1 MTSEIFKE
9 LDKLTHYLKINE
21 KDKVLGALKISE
33 NAHSNQLRKSGDPFI
48 IHPLEVAKILT
59 SIKLDGDSIVAGLL
73 HDTVEDTD
81 LSIEDINKKFGNQIS
96 QLVQGLTK
104 ISNFSLKAKN
114 QKYGENYKKLILA
127 TTEDLRV
134 ILIKLADRL
143 HNMRSIKFIKDLN
156 KTKVLRLRL

>member
-21 KDKVLGALKISE
+21 KDKVLGALKISK
-33 NAHSNQLRKSGDPFI
+33 NAYSNQLRKSGDPFI
-48 IHPLEVAKILT
+48 IHPLEGKNTYFNKV
-59 SIKLDGDSIVAGLL
+59 DGDSIVAGLL

-81 LSIEDINKKFGNQIS
+81 LIIEDINKKFGNKIS

-114 QKYGENYKKLILA
+114 QKYGENYKMLILA

-143 HNMRSIKFIKDLN
+143 HNMRTIKFIKDLN
-156 KTKVLRLRL
+156 KST